1 MPSTSSS
8 PCLSIPPSP
17 SVLYASQP
25 ASCLFQGI
33 ARRPL
38 PWHARARHRQPR
50 HLPRG
55 RLGARRHDLDA
66 PQPLRE
72 LGSLPRPTRIAS
84 IALSLPGELPIS
96 SPSLRCLRC
105 RRWTPGMRAQSS
117 LPSSPAY
124 RRSPLLAL
132 VAIRPSPTSA
142 ASPHLAL
149 RPQTTPGESLILRR
163 RADTQRGRY
172 IVAAAGRDQH
182 HRISIRRMHAVQPDA
197 WMQASGPR
205 LRHLNASVAAT
216 SRRSNP
222 GLPRVLAT
230 VGLASEPNWA
240 AAPLPAH

>member
-50 HLPRG
+50 RLPRG
-55 RLGARRHDLDA
+55 RLGARRHGLDA

-132 VAIRPSPTSA
+132 VAIRPSPHPQLPRILPFVPNQPLASLSSSTVAQTRSA
-142 ASPHLAL
+142 AVISSP
-149 RPQTTPGESLILRR
+149 P
-163 RADTQRGRY
+163 
-172 IVAAAGRDQH
+172 
-182 HRISIRRMHAVQPDA
+182 PDA
-197 WMQASGPR
+197 TNTIGSPSDACMQSSQMHGCRPAGP
-205 LRHLNASVAAT
+205 A
-216 SRRSNP
+216 
-222 GLPRVLAT
+222 
-230 VGLASEPNWA
+230 
-240 AAPLPAH
+240 